1 MGFENTGYA
10 KVLFQQ
16 QIPAIIKE
24 LKRIADSLEKTIEQN
39 KVTDILNGI
48 DSTNI
53 DFVEFNKKKY
63 DGPF

>member
-39 KVTDILNGI
+39 KVGD
-48 DSTNI
+48 
-53 DFVEFNKKKY
+53 
-63 DGPF
+63 